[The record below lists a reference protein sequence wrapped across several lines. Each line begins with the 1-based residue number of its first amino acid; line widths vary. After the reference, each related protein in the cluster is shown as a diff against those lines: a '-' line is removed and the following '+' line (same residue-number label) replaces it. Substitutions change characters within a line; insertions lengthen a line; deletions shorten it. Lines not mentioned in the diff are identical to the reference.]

1 MLVTWSFLAICLI
14 IGFIFLG
21 IKMSESIAHGDIKMF
36 FFALYA
42 ITLLTIFNI
51 ISSFYFY
58 NRTLKKRGKKG
69 IRGLQGKV
77 GNKGDNGYCKPL
89 SCKKESLKM
98 LLLDI
103 YKQNRQDDTEIED
116 RICRFFKDTQSDSA
130 IESLTIE
137 KFKEI
142 KNNIENNFESLIS
155 DGGNLYCLTKEGSEK
170 ETVTINISD
179 GQSGDPDPIQL
190 TLQDFC

>member
-1 MLVTWSFLAICLI
+1 MIVTWSFLAICLI

-51 ISSFYFY
+51 VSSFYFY

-69 IRGLQGKV
+69 LRGLQGKV
-77 GNKGDNGYCKPL
+77 GNKGDNGYCNPS

-98 LLLDI
+98 LLVDT
-103 YKQNRQDDTEIED
+103 YKKKYPDDTNIED
-116 RICRFFKDTQSDSA
+116 RICRFFKDTSKDND
-130 IESLTIE
+130 IEGLNRE
-137 KFKEI
+137 QFKEI
-142 KNNIENNFESLIS
+142 KDNIESDLLNLDKDSNRLNGLIE
-155 DGGNLYCLTKEGSEK
+155 GN
-170 ETVTINISD
+170 VTITFSYESKTIV
-179 GQSGDPDPIQL
+179 L